1 MNDTLTNAKLIIQVG
16 SNGVDASYV
25 LTSSIIKVNPSYFSE
40 EVFVALGQSEKELI
54 KGLRELDED
63 VSINDLMVSLFSK
76 ERMH

>member
-1 MNDTLTNAKLIIQVG
+1 MMKLTDTLSTAKLCIYI
-16 SNGVDASYV
+16 
-25 LTSSIIKVNPSYFSE
+25 LTSSIIKVNPNYFSK

-63 VSINDLMVSLFSK
+63 VSINDLMIALFQK

>member
-1 MNDTLTNAKLIIQVG
+1 MTDPLTNAKLII
-16 SNGVDASYV
+16 YV
-25 LTSSIIKVNPSYFSE
+25 LTSSIIKVNPNYFNE